1 MKSQK
6 NLVIISVDAL
16 NQLDYDFIHTLP
28 TFGSFLTDGAHSK
41 EVTSVYP
48 TVTYTCHTSI
58 STGHYPQTHGIFNNE
73 LYNPEKAT
81 LQDWYWFEKDIKTPT
96 FFDYA
101 IKAGL
106 TTASVLWPVM
116 AGAKLTCNVPE
127 IWSPD
132 HSISRFKLFFN
143 HGTKNMLW
151 PVLKYKNLLRGTT
164 QPYLDDFSEAIATY
178 ILEKN
183 KPNVIAIH
191 FTELDTVRHL
201 YGLTSHESHTALKRI
216 DTRIAN
222 LMKTVDRIG
231 LSAQTNYVLL
241 GDHGTHDF
249 NKVIEINSLFKKEN
263 LLKTDKDNN
272 ITSWEAYACT
282 CGGSCQIHVKKDA
295 PSVVKRKI
303 DVTLSHLSAMPNSP
317 VKYVLSRH
325 QAKTQYGLDGD
336 FTYIVEAK
344 DKHVFRNTVSGQ
356 LVHDSI
362 EDEGTYIG
370 DHGYSPTHPDQKTLF
385 MMKGPSI
392 KKGAVIDA
400 SLIIDEGP
408 TFAALLGLKMEKVE
422 GRVLDELLN

>member
-16 NQLDYDFIHTLP
+16 NQLDYDFIKTLP
-28 TFGSFLTDGAHSK
+28 TFGSFINDGAHSK
-41 EVTSVYP
+41 DVTSVYP
-48 TVTYTCHTSI
+48 TVTYTCHTSL
-58 STGHYPQTHGIFNNE
+58 STGHYPESHGIFNNE

-81 LQDWYWFEKDIKTPT
+81 QQDWYWFEKDIKTPT

-106 TTASVLWPVM
+106 TTAAVLWPVM
-116 AGAKLTCNVPE
+116 AGAKLTYNVPE

-132 HSISRFKLFFN
+132 HSTSRFKLFYN
-143 HGTKNMLW
+143 YGTKNMLL
-151 PVLKYKNLLRGTT
+151 PVLKYKNLLKGTT
-164 QPYLDDFSEAIATY
+164 QPFLDDFSEAMATH
-178 ILEKN
+178 ILENK

-201 YGLTSHESHTALKRI
+201 YGLKCHESHTALKRI
-216 DTRIAN
+216 DGRIAN

-231 LSAQTNYVLL
+231 LAANTNYVLL

-249 NKVIEINSLFKKEN
+249 NKVIELNSIFLKEN
-263 LLKTDKDNN
+263 LLKTDKDNT
-272 ITSWEAYACT
+272 IISWEAYACT
-282 CGGSCQIHVKKDA
+282 CGGSCQVHVKKDA
-295 PSVVKRKI
+295 PSVVKQKI
-303 DVTLSHLSAMPNSP
+303 DKTLSHLAAMQNSP
-317 VKYVLSRH
+317 IKKVYSRH
-325 QAKTQYGLDGD
+325 QAKTLHGLDGD

-344 DKHVFRNTVSGQ
+344 NNHVFRNTVSSR

-370 DHGYSPTHPDQKTLF
+370 DHGYLPSHPDQKTLLL
-385 MMKGPSI
+385 MKGPSI

-400 SLIIDEGP
+400 SLLIDEGP

-422 GRVLDELLN
+422 GRVLEELLN